1 MREKP
6 NAFKRGKRGAVPSP
20 VELMGAE
27 YVYEYLVN
35 ITIGSQAF
43 SVIVDTGSSDTWLA
57 QKGFSCL
64 NLTGH
69 PVPVSTCAFGTQG
82 FDSQLSKSF
91 QAYPKTIFDI
101 SYGDGEFLRGT
112 AAFETVSIGGLT
124 VKHQVIGVV
133 SSAAW
138 VGDGINS
145 GLLGLAYP
153 ELTSVT
159 NAGESMKY
167 DPFFFS
173 AVKQKKIS
181 HPYFS
186 IALDRGTAAET
197 HSPAADPHLG
207 YFAFGGIV
215 NVPVTSTCVT
225 VPVQGYSLATRTPT
239 TDPHPTHFYYT
250 VDVQKY
256 AFPNSSGVAT
266 ANNNTIIDSGTTL
279 NLVPSEVARAYNKGF
294 GTWRDG
300 SYYVDCAATAP
311 PFNVTIGQRTFS
323 IDPRDQVVWGGKDEN
338 GRSLCISGTQDGG
351 PETTGSIFILGDVFL
366 HNVVVTFDIK
376 KNQMTFTQRQ
386 RY

>member
-1 MREKP
+1 
-6 NAFKRGKRGAVPSP
+6 
-20 VELMGAE
+20 MGAE

-57 QKGFSCL
+57 RKGFSCL

-82 FDSQLSKSF
+82 FDSQLSESF

-159 NAGESMKY
+159 NAGEI
-167 DPFFFS
+167 
-173 AVKQKKIS
+173 KQKKIS

-197 HSPAADPHLG
+197 HSPAADPHLR
-207 YFAFGGIV
+207 
-215 NVPVTSTCVT
+215 
-225 VPVQGYSLATRTPT
+225 GYSLATRTPT
-239 TDPHPTHFYYT
+239 TDRHPTYFYYT

-311 PFNVTIGQRTFS
+311 PFNVTIGQKTFS
-323 IDPRDQVVWGGKDEN
+323 IDPRDQVVWAGKDEN
-338 GRSLCISGTQDGG
+338 GKSLCISGTQDGG

-366 HNVVVTFDIK
+366 HSVVVTFDIE